1 MFARVAC
8 MLPFLRRRR
17 TLLLEA
23 GVYPFLILLVNLL
36 IVGREFKVDYS
47 AYLMS
52 NEGSF
57 IAIARSVA
65 SHPSDLLWSPLWD
78 LGLPYQNT
86 YIPGLHILVGAFSRL
101 TGHSPALSFHQVSAL
116 FFALGPVAVYFM
128 AWTMTRLAGTSWLAA
143 LAYSLVSPT
152 AWLMPG
158 IRGDLGGPWNIRRL
172 QILAYYGEGPHT
184 ACLFFVPLAVLFL
197 YLALTTGRL
206 RIKIAAGL
214 FLGLAVLM
222 NAFAAVILGIAA
234 LALIAVSPAKRG
246 WRSAFLVLAIAL
258 LAYLWI
264 SPLLPPSVA
273 ADIHF
278 NSSRVSGDFP
288 FNAVSALGS
297 VALALACIV
306 LWLVTQGRVSAPLRM
321 FFLFTLAVSSVVLL
335 AYYANCNIVPQPLR
349 YGTTMDMSL
358 CLSAVFGGAAILRAR
373 AKSWLRPV
381 AIVLVLAAIVQTRH
395 DMRYARKL
403 IQRIDVTST
412 TTYHVARWMN
422 DHMQGQRVFVGGAHS
437 FHFNAFTDTPQLHGG
452 HDPMQ
457 PSMLTLIAGFVIA
470 SGMNTGS
477 RDMEI
482 CAVWLKALGAHAF
495 SVPGPL
501 SDPYYRP
508 FPHPERFEG
517 HFPVLWRESDTTIY
531 NVPSRSTSLAHVV
544 PANSLVQHFPVN
556 GLDIDEMKQ
565 YVDALEDPA
574 LPDAPLQ
581 WLNWHTA
588 SIQAKLAAGRV
599 VSIQVRYMPGWTA
612 VVNGQPQTVERDG
625 LGLMVLKP
633 ACSDC
638 RITIA
643 YDGGLEWRLTCLA
656 SLLVTLLSALAL
668 VRSVLTRRSRSQ
680 ALPTPE
686 VQPEPSAG

>member
-1 MFARVAC
+1 

-23 GVYPFLILLVNLL
+23 GVYPLLILLVNLL
-36 IVGREFKVDYS
+36 IVAREFRVDYS

-65 SHPSDLLWSPLWD
+65 SHPGDLLWSPLWD
-78 LGLPYQNT
+78 LGLPFQNT

-101 TGHSPALSFHQVSAL
+101 TGHSPALSFHQVCGL

-128 AWTMTRLAGTSWLAA
+128 AWTVTRLPGTSWFAA

-152 AWLMPG
+152 AWLMPA
-158 IRGDLGGPWNIRRL
+158 IRGDVGGPWNLRRL
-172 QILAYYGEGPHT
+172 QILAFYGEGPHT
-184 ACLFFVPLAVLFL
+184 ACLFFVPLAILFL
-197 YLALTTGRL
+197 YLAVTRGRL
-206 RIKIAAGL
+206 WMKIAAGL
-214 FLGLAVLM
+214 CLGLAVLM

-234 LALIAVSPAKRG
+234 LALIAVNPAKRG
-246 WRSAFLVLAIAL
+246 WRSAWLVLAIAL
-258 LAYLWI
+258 LAYMWI

-273 ADIHF
+273 ADIHR
-278 NSSRVSGDFP
+278 NSSRAEGEYP
-288 FNAVSALGS
+288 FDAVSALGS
-297 VALALACIV
+297 GFLGFACLS
-306 LWLVTQGRVSAPLRM
+306 LWFVTKGRVSAPLRM

-335 AYYANCNIVPQPLR
+335 AYYAKCNIVPQPLR
-349 YGTTMDMSL
+349 YGTTMDMAL
-358 CLSAVFGGAAILRAR
+358 CLSAVFGGAALFRAF
-373 AKSWLRPV
+373 AKSLLRPV

-395 DMRYARKL
+395 DVRYARNL
-403 IQRIDVTST
+403 IRRIDVTTT
-412 TTYHVARWMN
+412 TTYHLAQWMN

-437 FHFNAFTDTPQLHGG
+437 FHFNAFTDTPQFHGG

-457 PSMLTLIAGFVIA
+457 PSMLTLIGGFVIA

-508 FPHPERFEG
+508 FTNPERFEG

-531 NVPSRSTSLAHVV
+531 GVPSRSTSLAHVV

-556 GLDIDEMKQ
+556 GLDIDEMKR
-565 YVDALEDPA
+565 YAAALEDPA
-574 LPDAPLQ
+574 LPDAPFQ
-581 WLNWHTA
+581 WLNRHAA
-588 SIQAKLAAGRV
+588 SIQAKMEAGQV
-599 VSIQVRYMPGWTA
+599 ISIQERYMPGWTA
-612 VVNGQPQTVERDG
+612 VVNGQPRKIEQDA

-633 ACSDC
+633 ACTDC
-638 RITIA
+638 RVTIT
-643 YDGGLEWRLTCLA
+643 YDGGLQWRAACLA
-656 SLLVTLLSALAL
+656 SLLVTLLSAFAL
-668 VRSVLTRRSRSQ
+668 VRSLLSKPDLR
-680 ALPTPE
+680 
-686 VQPEPSAG
+686 AG